1 MSPVRNSISS
11 TEYIERITYFRLHFG
26 VDAELLFITHDN
38 KHVKPILLLGASGRL
53 GRSINKMMAKS
64 SLFYH
69 SPSKLELD
77 LSDSYD
83 LNNYLKTHK
92 PSLIIHAASNL
103 TPRNGN
109 EVSKER
115 EAKLTQLI
123 DSNVI
128 QACITY
134 STELIYISTSLIYGL
149 PKSEKYSESDLGSS
163 KINNTSRAHYIA
175 AKLSA
180 SLKIA
185 KLNQI
190 GFPFSS
196 IILPNLL
203 AGPLPNLN
211 RIDHLCEN
219 LYQLVKRSV
228 RDNKMTVDFDI
239 SSNPRLQMLSSLEV
253 AMWITR
259 NLEAKLPGIVNL
271 TNRDL
276 MRPSELLL
284 GMIQCLELDI
294 KVIQKGIASDA
305 ESILLSDTLART
317 NFSWDAGLSSRYS
330 VECWISELRNDKL
343 L

>member
-1 MSPVRNSISS
+1 M
-11 TEYIERITYFRLHFG
+11 YFG
-26 VDAELLFITHDN
+26 VGVELPVISDDN

-53 GRSINKMMAKS
+53 GRSINNMMAKS
-64 SLFYH
+64 SIFYH

-77 LSDSYD
+77 LSDSHD
-83 LNNYLKTHK
+83 LNNYLKTHE

-103 TPRNGN
+103 TPRDGN

-115 EAKLTQLI
+115 EAKLTHLI

-134 STELIYISTSLIYGL
+134 STELIYISTSLIYGI
-149 PKSEKYSESDLGSS
+149 PKSEKYSESDLGGSQM
-163 KINNTSRAHYIA
+163 NNTSRAYYIA

-185 KLNQI
+185 ELNQI

-196 IILPNLL
+196 IVLPNLL

-228 RDNKMTVDFDI
+228 RDNKMTVDFDV

-259 NLEAKLPGIVNL
+259 NLETKLPGIVNL

-276 MRPSELLL
+276 IRPSELLL
-284 GMIQCLELDI
+284 GMIECLELDI
-294 KVIQKGIASDA
+294 KVIQKGITSDA

-330 VECWISELRNDKL
+330 LECWINELRNDKL